1 MDRQVPDSAAAA
13 TALFGGV
20 KANAG
25 TCGVDGGVPRS
36 DCAASKDERHHVNS
50 ILKWAQD
57 EGLSTGYVTTTRVM
71 HATPAAL
78 FAHSP
83 ERRWEC
89 DATMPELVKRQGCKD
104 LARQLIEDEPGRNF
118 NVIMGGG
125 RQCLQT
131 NQTALPGDPIDTWA
145 CYSVDGRHLMDDWA
159 ANKQSRGLR
168 HAVVQNTQQLNDLDT
183 DNTDYVLGKKF
194 SNRFQY
200 IY

>member
-1 MDRQVPDSAAAA
+1 MDA
-13 TALFGGV
+13 
-20 KANAG
+20 
-25 TCGVDGGVPRS
+25 
-36 DCAASKDERHHVNS
+36 RHHVNS

-57 EGLSTGYVTTTRVM
+57 EGMSTGFVTTTRVM
-71 HATPAAL
+71 HATPSAL

-89 DATMPELVKRQGCKD
+89 DATMSELVKKQGCKD

-125 RQCLQT
+125 RQCLQS
-131 NQTALPGDPIDTWA
+131 NQSALNGDPIDTWA

-159 ANKQSRGLR
+159 ADKQRRGLR

-183 DNTDYVLGKKF
+183 ADTNYVLGKKF
-194 SNRFQY
+194 TNGFQ